1 MVDFFDADIE
11 ERLNALE
18 EEEAQLEA
26 DNAYEVDED
35 DEELDEQELLLYKA
49 IKVCLH
55 FDLKV

>member
-1 MVDFFDADIE
+1 VVDFFDADIE

-26 DNAYEVDED
+26 DNAYELDND

-49 IKVCLH
+49 IKVTFPFCI
-55 FDLKV
+55 